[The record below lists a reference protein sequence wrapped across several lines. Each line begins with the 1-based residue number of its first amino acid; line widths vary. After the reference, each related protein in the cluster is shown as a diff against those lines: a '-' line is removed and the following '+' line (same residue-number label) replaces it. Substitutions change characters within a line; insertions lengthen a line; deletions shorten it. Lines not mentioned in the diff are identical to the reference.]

1 MNDIKYTNL
10 ERVMTD
16 YGRALAADLQ
26 ETVPVK
32 TGALKKSIKFK
43 GLIKIN
49 DGFEVDI
56 EALYYFTYLDKG
68 TKFIVPRH
76 YLNKSI
82 SKVNKLFSKEIAEA
96 SGKDIKLSLIKEL
109 KNL

>member
-1 MNDIKYTNL
+1 MADIEYNNL

-43 GLIKIN
+43 GLIKVN
-49 DGFEVDI
+49 DGFEVDL
-56 EALYYFTYLDKG
+56 EALYYFTFLDKG
-68 TKFIVPRH
+68 TKFIVPRN
-76 YLNKSI
+76 YLNKSVV
-82 SKVNKLFSKEIAEA
+82 KVNKIFGKQIADA
-96 SGKDIKLSLIKEL
+96 TGKDIKMSLIKEL
-109 KNL
+109 NK